1 MEGGIEEFAL
11 LRPAAR
17 SRALTRSTSRAF
29 AAVNSSITTS
39 RAAHEPHSNAGGSG
53 SITAP

>member
-1 MEGGIEEFAL
+1 MEGGIEEFPL